1 MRIGV
6 LAGRTAVLLGALC
19 SVLLCCCCALCGACF
34 YKRRRNDK
42 KEEGRK
48 SGGLAAEV
56 ELGNASVDL
65 GGSSPMAA
73 ALVNPMQAG
82 GAVAQ
87 LQGPWVI
94 DGYLPANVVNG
105 VGTVEI
111 NGKEHPPSAICVD
124 ESGKLFRADGWFVAP
139 GSNPIDGPVV
149 WTKDGVEVMWERPGA
164 SSRNLMH
171 QDWDPSHA
179 PGALV
184 SLALSALGQSTAL

>member
-6 LAGRTAVLLGALC
+6 LARRTAVLLGALC
-19 SVLLCCCCALCGACF
+19 SVLLCCCCALCGACL
-34 YKRRRNDK
+34 YKRRRNGK
-42 KEEGRK
+42 EEEGRK
-48 SGGLAAEV
+48 LGGLAAEV
-56 ELGNASVDL
+56 ELGIVSVVDL
-65 GGSSPMAA
+65 GASSPMPA

-82 GAVAQ
+82 GAFAQ

-94 DGYLPANVVNG
+94 DGYLPANVVDG

-124 ESGKLFRADGWFVAP
+124 ESGKLFRADGWAVAP
-139 GSNPIDGPVV
+139 GSDPIDGPIV

-164 SSRNLMH
+164 SSRKLMH

-179 PGALV
+179 PRALV
-184 SLALSALGQSTAL
+184 SAQSALGQSTAL

>member
-124 ESGKLFRADGWFVAP
+124 EKGKLVRADGWAVSLSS
-139 GSNPIDGPVV
+139 SNLIDGPII
-149 WTKDGVEVMWERPGA
+149 WTKDGAQVVWERPGG
-164 SSRNLMH
+164 SSRDVMH
-171 QDWDPSHA
+171 QDWDPTRA
-179 PGALV
+179 PQALV
-184 SLALSALGQSTAL
+184 STQSASSRSAAL